1 MALNGPIHFELTL
14 KGSEELTART
24 YRLDVKL
31 RNILF
36 LIQKGCASFDG
47 ILQNSIFPREEVLE
61 RLRNLINEKF
71 IALSPNAPGPN
82 APGPQEDRQ
91 EGPQAAAPLVQVAV
105 SLISA
110 IRAASAAT

>member
-61 RLRNLINEKF
+61 LLRNLINEKF
-71 IALSPNAPGPN
+71 IALSPNAPGSNAPGSN
-82 APGPQEDRQ
+82 APGPAHSSPAHSSPAHSSPVRSDSTR
-91 EGPQAAAPLVQVAV
+91 
-105 SLISA
+105 
-110 IRAASAAT
+110 